1 MKKFRLI
8 THSTAALCLVGLHT
22 QVAQASTGTMV
33 WQPDEEGGGDIPVG
47 YQTEDRATQ
56 SLPTTQPTTLVP
68 LSPAA
73 SYTPIEKDPYIRA
86 AIDPGSSSLSPA
98 ELQQLTAEDVIRDG
112 RSFAELI
119 NPSSEQIAAKTT
131 GLTPEEQ
138 AWVEADRQARISA
151 APVESA
157 PVATREATPRPSS
170 EPPMLAELEAD
181 LQRIRTQ
188 VAQLSTETLDP
199 APVIRSDFVPDSLP
213 ENVFSKRD
221 LGTTVPDLNETD
233 FQTFAGALGWTEATE
248 SFAQIDLSF
257 LKTDLFSQDLTQ
269 MAVES
274 FSRHLWQEEK
284 NPLVRELLSFEAG
297 VKVSPLALQADWW
310 TEMAGDVDDLLK
322 GWDMAL
328 NPVLGLEVNPVFG
341 EVDWVLES
349 TFDLFSV
356 QPALGQLGDFSTRG
370 GSLIA
375 QNRLGRYGQ

>member
-8 THSTAALCLVGLHT
+8 TRSTAALCLVGLHT
-22 QVAQASTGTMV
+22 QVAQASTRVMV

-47 YQTEDRATQ
+47 YETEDRT
-56 SLPTTQPTTLVP
+56 SEGMPLSPPTTLVP
-68 LSPAA
+68 LSPVA

-86 AIDPGSSSLSPA
+86 AIDPGSSSLSPE

-119 NPSSEQIAAKTT
+119 NPTSEQIAAKTT
-131 GLTPEEQ
+131 GLRAEEQ
-138 AWVEADRQARISA
+138 AWVEADRQARVSA

-157 PVATREATPRPSS
+157 PVAATSATPRPSS
-170 EPPMLAELEAD
+170 EPPLLAELEAD
-181 LQRIRTQ
+181 LQRIRAE

-199 APVIRSDFVPDSLP
+199 APVIRSDFVPESLP
-213 ENVFSKRD
+213 EDFFPQRN
-221 LGTTVPDLNETD
+221 LAATLPDLSEGD
-233 FQTFAGALGWTEATE
+233 FQTFAGTPGWTEATE
-248 SFAQIDLSF
+248 SFARINLRF

-274 FSRHLWQEEK
+274 FTRHLGQEEK
-284 NPLVRELLSFEAG
+284 NPLVKELLSFEVG
-297 VKVSPLALQADWW
+297 VNVSPFELQGDWW
-310 TEMAGDVDDLLK
+310 TEIAGEVDDLFK

-349 TFDLFSV
+349 TVELFSG
-356 QPALGQLGDFSTRG
+356 QTTLGQPGDFSAA
-370 GSLIA
+370 SVPLIA
-375 QNRLGRYGQ
+375 QNRLSRNR